1 MPVDFLT
8 FLSQIN
14 DAVIAED
21 GHDLGFLLKP
31 TTRHGKD
38 LVKEF
43 LPATVSS
50 WYCIRTAE
58 AEQVYSGRKALWR
71 SMKVSSLAPGTR
83 SQYLMS
89 WLARMLPWRGQEKRS
104 RNILSLYRAFLL
116 FCASSQILHFFPDY
130 WIDCSDHFLASSQ
143 RTGAGHC
150 LHYFRS
156 WEVWEIWLLM
166 CVPWSCMTK
175 LVCSLNQKH
184 TGRHGCKI

>member
-50 WYCIRTAE
+50 WCCIRTAE
-58 AEQVYSGRKALWR
+58 AEQVHSGRKVLWR
-71 SMKVSSLAPGTR
+71 GLKVSSLALGTR

-89 WLARMLPWRGQEKRS
+89 
-104 RNILSLYRAFLL
+104 
-116 FCASSQILHFFPDY
+116 
-130 WIDCSDHFLASSQ
+130 
-143 RTGAGHC
+143 
-150 LHYFRS
+150 
-156 WEVWEIWLLM
+156 
-166 CVPWSCMTK
+166 
-175 LVCSLNQKH
+175 
-184 TGRHGCKI
+184 

>member
-50 WYCIRTAE
+50 WYCIRTAK
-58 AEQVYSGRKALWR
+58 AEEVYSGRKALWR

-83 SQYLMS
+83 LQYLMF

-104 RNILSLYRAFLL
+104 RNILNLYRVFFSILRELWDTSLL
-116 FCASSQILHFFPDY
+116 DY
-130 WIDCSDHFLASSQ
+130 WIGCLDHFFASSQ
-143 RTGAGHC
+143 RTRAGHC

-166 CVPWSCMTK
+166 CVP
-175 LVCSLNQKH
+175 
-184 TGRHGCKI
+184 